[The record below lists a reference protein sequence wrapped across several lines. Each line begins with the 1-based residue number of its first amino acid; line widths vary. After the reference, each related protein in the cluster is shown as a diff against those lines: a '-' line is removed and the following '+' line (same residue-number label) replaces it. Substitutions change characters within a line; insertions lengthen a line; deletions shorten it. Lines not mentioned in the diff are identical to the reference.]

1 MPGKHFDLDLD
12 KELGGQQASDIT
24 IASQKAVKSY
34 VDKSHEEL
42 QTLIRLIQDTNNQW
56 QSITDVIE

>member
-12 KELGGQQASDIT
+12 KTLGGEQASDIT

-34 VDKSHEEL
+34 VDKSHEDL
-42 QTLIRLIQDTNNQW
+42 HTLIQILQQENNQW
-56 QSITDVIE
+56 QSITDMS